1 MTKDIINRVANS
13 GLINLDLNDYFP
25 KEKII
30 EIDLKNFLFQEQVLK
45 EKEFRESVKNHDF
58 SLYSKSHVAIYCS
71 SKAIVPMRS
80 YMLISSN
87 LITIAKSINFGNKSE
102 VLRIL
107 CLKNIDNINS
117 DTFYDKRVIV
127 KGCGDGNLSESMYI
141 SICSKLQPVV
151 KNLMYGEACSAVP
164 VYKTSNQGT

>member
-58 SLYSKSHVAIYCS
+58 SLYSKSMFFPRKI
-71 SKAIVPMRS
+71 
-80 YMLISSN
+80 
-87 LITIAKSINFGNKSE
+87 KSF
-102 VLRIL
+102 
-107 CLKNIDNINS
+107 
-117 DTFYDKRVIV
+117 
-127 KGCGDGNLSESMYI
+127 
-141 SICSKLQPVV
+141 
-151 KNLMYGEACSAVP
+151 
-164 VYKTSNQGT
+164 